1 MTDNGGIRV
10 SGAPPT
16 ESILERLTNPD
27 KAPPPPAT
35 RVQSTMRLGQP
46 PPRFAMRA
54 AAHDDVE
61 DSEEEYDE
69 ENSGE
74 DEEDHDSEEEEAD
87 DEEEDEDP
95 EVAVQRALIEEEQKG
110 AMLSRIAKIKQT
122 HKLAGPCMSRHN
134 SSHDVQFEMRRLED
148 ELVLRQSVKVQRRM
162 LMAAASGIEFLH
174 HRTPAS
180 GKLTGW
186 SETIMAGIDS
196 YDDVFDRL
204 HRKHAPKLGFGK
216 GRRTEPEV
224 EIAMMVGYSAFS
236 FALTNTMMQLGKPAA
251 RPPADFSLTDYQR
264 RKGEMGFAEEE
275 AGVNTFAPS
284 TAPPPQA
291 AAPPPPKRV
300 TFSTTT
306 HQKKKQ

>member
-1 MTDNGGIRV
+1 
-10 SGAPPT
+10 
-16 ESILERLTNPD
+16 
-27 KAPPPPAT
+27 
-35 RVQSTMRLGQP
+35 
-46 PPRFAMRA
+46 MRA
-54 AAHDDVE
+54 AAQKVTEE
-61 DSEEEYDE
+61 DTDEEVYDE
-69 ENSGE
+69 EDSDE
-74 DEEDHDSEEEEAD
+74 DEEEEE
-87 DEEEDEDP
+87 EEEDEDP
-95 EVAVQRALIEEEQKG
+95 EVAAQRALIEEEQKG
-110 AMLSRIAKIKQT
+110 AMLSRIAKIKQA
-122 HKLAGPCMSRHN
+122 HKLSGPCMSRHN
-134 SSHDVQFEMRRLED
+134 SAQDVQFELRRLED

-251 RPPADFSLTDYQR
+251 RPASDFSLTDYQQ
-264 RKGEMGFAEEE
+264 RKGQMGFAEEE
-275 AGVNTFAPS
+275 AGMNSFAPP
-284 TAPPPQA
+284 AVALPQA
-291 AAPPPPKRV
+291 AAPPPAKRV
-300 TFSTTT
+300 TFSATSQ
-306 HQKKKQ
+306 QKKKQ